1 MSTLLGVI
9 SSIKIITYFIMYSI
23 AGVKTEEI
31 EVKIDIDDY
40 FGSFSSSLQEGAET
54 TVKGKT
60 INNKQVPCL
69 PN

>member
-1 MSTLLGVI
+1 
-9 SSIKIITYFIMYSI
+9 MYSI

-40 FGSFSSSLQEGAET
+40 FGPFSPSLQEGAET
-54 TVKGKT
+54 TVKGKMV
-60 INNKQVPCL
+60 NDDQVPYL

>member
-1 MSTLLGVI
+1 
-9 SSIKIITYFIMYSI
+9 MYSI

-60 INNKQVPCL
+60 INNEQVPCL

>member
-1 MSTLLGVI
+1 
-9 SSIKIITYFIMYSI
+9 MYSI
-23 AGVKTEEI
+23 PGVKTEEI

-60 INNKQVPCL
+60 VNDYQVGTVPT
-69 PN
+69 